1 MGMAWRAWI
10 VVGLA
15 LVVGCTGGGIDR
27 SDAVPLREALEV
39 RPVAD
44 GDRYVDAIAANT
56 VTRFEN
62 GGDALNETLAKIKLA
77 FEEGGLIFIP
87 ENGGGDGVRFR
98 DRRQKPE
105 RSSS

>member
-1 MGMAWRAWI
+1 MLTREQVKMARAALGWGI
-10 VVGLA
+10 RDLA
-15 LVVGCTGGGIDR
+15 QKAG
-27 SDAVPLREALEV
+27 
-39 RPVAD
+39 
-44 GDRYVDAIAANT
+44 IAANT

-77 FEEGGLIFIP
+77 FEDGGLIFIP

-98 DRRQKPE
+98 ERRQMLP

>member
-1 MGMAWRAWI
+1 MLTREQVKMARAALGWGI
-10 VVGLA
+10 RDLA
-15 LVVGCTGGGIDR
+15 QKAG
-27 SDAVPLREALEV
+27 
-39 RPVAD
+39 
-44 GDRYVDAIAANT
+44 IAANT

-77 FEEGGLIFIP
+77 FEDGGLIFIP

-98 DRRQKPE
+98 ERRQKLT

>member
-1 MGMAWRAWI
+1 MLTREQVKMARAALGWGI
-10 VVGLA
+10 RDLA
-15 LVVGCTGGGIDR
+15 QKAG
-27 SDAVPLREALEV
+27 
-39 RPVAD
+39 
-44 GDRYVDAIAANT
+44 IAANT

-77 FEEGGLIFIP
+77 FEEGGLSFIP

-98 DRRQKPE
+98 ERRHKPD

>member
-1 MGMAWRAWI
+1 MLTREQVKMARAALGWGI
-10 VVGLA
+10 RDLA
-15 LVVGCTGGGIDR
+15 QKAG
-27 SDAVPLREALEV
+27 
-39 RPVAD
+39 
-44 GDRYVDAIAANT
+44 IAANT